1 MNPRNHSFHIPVMG
15 IGFTIDTPVKVAHL
29 GIDSVISLVDD
40 MLMEKMR
47 RFYCEKMLLPYQ
59 EISDKI
65 DDFRAKRITS
75 YLNLMK
81 EIADQKLEELK
92 TASQDKIDEIKHY
105 FQMLPDSSELK
116 NEFNLRLQSFSFKE
130 MKEWLKENL
139 SLGNIDVN
147 IMTKVDKDNYKNGE
161 KLPVE
166 FNDAH
171 AALRGFAQSNLNSS
185 VVLSAGMNPRL
196 YAYME
201 QFDDFFPG
209 TDGVLKKRIIL
220 KVSDYRSALIQGKFL
235 AKKGLWVS
243 EYRIESG
250 LNCGGHAFATE
261 GFLMGPVLEEF
272 KLKRQELTEQVWAIL
287 SAALIAN
294 NKPLPE
300 QRLSLRITA
309 QGGVG
314 TSEEH
319 DFLRAHYQ
327 VDSVGWGTPFLLV
340 PEVTSVDKDTR
351 EQLKNAKEKDLYLSG
366 ISPLGVPF
374 NTLRG
379 NTKDIEKQKLI
390 DSGKPGSLC
399 PKKYVE
405 LNYDYTEKAICT
417 ASYRYQRLKIKDLN
431 TQNLPTEI
439 YQKKYN
445 QIVEKSCVCVG
456 LGTSALLANN
466 LDTTIEGPG
475 VSICPGPNL
484 AYFDKE
490 MSLKELSGHIYG
502 RNNVIERTD
511 RPHMFVKELNLYLDH
526 LKTKMEDAKQDF
538 FKKHEKQLTHFN
550 ENMQEG
556 VRYYQSLFTN
566 IKGFFAETKQQV
578 LADLEKGKQTLLQME
593 LEIKAQSEVK

>member
-81 EIADQKLEELK
+81 EIADHKLEDLK
-92 TASQDKIDEIKHY
+92 TASHDKIDEIKHY

-201 QFDDFFPG
+201 QFEDFFPS

-287 SAALIAN
+287 SAALISN
-294 NKPLPE
+294 NKQLPE

-502 RNNVIERTD
+502 RNNVIDRTD

>member
-59 EISDKI
+59 EITDKI
-65 DDFRAKRITS
+65 EDFRAKRITS

-81 EIADQKLEELK
+81 EIADQKLDELK
-92 TASQDKIDEIKHY
+92 TAGQDKIEEIKHY
-105 FQMLPDSSELK
+105 FQLLPDSSELK
-116 NEFNLRLQSFSFKE
+116 EEFNIRLQSFSFKE

-201 QFDDFFPG
+201 QFDDFFPSTNG
-209 TDGVLKKRIIL
+209 FLKKRIIL

-250 LNCGGHAFATE
+250 LNCGGHAFATD

-300 QRLSLRITA
+300 NPLSLRITA

-340 PEVTSVDKDTR
+340 PEVTSVDKDTG

-445 QIVEKSCVCVG
+445 QIVEKSCICVG

>member
-15 IGFTIDTPVKVAHL
+15 IGYTIDSPVKVAHL
-29 GIDSVISLVDD
+29 GIDSAISLVDD

-47 RFYCEKMLLPYQ
+47 RFYCEKMLMPYQ

-65 DDFRAKRITS
+65 EDFRAKRITS

-92 TASQDKIDEIKHY
+92 TASQDKLDEIKNY
-105 FQMLPDSSELK
+105 FQLLPDSSELK
-116 NEFNLRLQSFSFKE
+116 KEFNLRLQSFSFKE

-201 QFDDFFPG
+201 QFDDFFPS

-287 SAALIAN
+287 SAALISN
-294 NKPLPE
+294 NKQLPE
-300 QRLSLRITA
+300 QPLSLRITA

-502 RNNVIERTD
+502 RNNVIDRTD